1 MNSGPAC
8 ATADIL
14 VAPPPELRRSE
25 PSSLLIR
32 LLPVVMSVATVGVM
46 VTVFLPGSPA
56 TRHPTFLAFPMM
68 MLVSLVVTAVTGRGR
83 RHVSGIHNDRVDY
96 LGYLSV
102 LRTSVTQ
109 TAAAQHVSL
118 NWTHPDPATL
128 WTLIGGPRMW
138 ERRPGAAD
146 FCRIRVGVGSAPLA
160 TRLVVGQLPP
170 AQRADPVTRAAL
182 RCFLAAHATIADAP
196 IAIPL
201 RVGGPIAIDGD
212 PTKVRGLLRAMIC
225 QLAVWHSPEE
235 LLIAGVVSDRNRAHW
250 DWLKWLP
257 HNQHPNACDALG
269 PAPMVYSTLAEMQ
282 SQHPEFVDVFLA
294 IGRVGRSLGM
304 HLLLASQRLDEG
316 RLRGLETHL
325 SYRMCLKTWSASES
339 RNVLGTQDAY
349 QLPNTPGA
357 GLLQTGTGELI
368 RFQTAFVSG
377 PLRRASPSA
386 VHPVAPPSVRP
397 FTTHAAA
404 PVTAGPVG
412 GTAEVPTP
420 TVLHAVLDRLV
431 GHGPAAHQVWLP
443 PLDEPPML
451 GALLRDAEPAQ
462 AELAVPIG
470 IVDRPFE
477 QSRVPLTID
486 LSGAAGNVAV
496 VGAPQTGKSTALRTL
511 IMALAATHDAGR
523 VQFYCLD
530 FGGGA
535 LAQVD
540 ELPHVGAVAGR
551 AQPQLASRMLAE
563 LESAVRFREAFFR
576 DHGIDSVARYR
587 QLRAKSAAESFADI
601 FLVIDGWA
609 SLRQE
614 FAALE
619 ESIVALAAQG
629 LSFGVHVALSAARWA
644 EIRPSLRDQI
654 GSRIELRLADP
665 ADSELDRRQAQRVP
679 VDRPGRGLS
688 RDGMHMVI
696 ALPDLD
702 GVALRRR
709 SGDPVAPP
717 IPLLPA
723 RVDYDSVVA
732 RAGDELGA
740 HILLG
745 LEERRGQPVA
755 VDFGRHPHLLVL
767 GDNECGKT
775 AALRTLCRE
784 IVRTHTAAR
793 AQLLIVDFRHTLLDV
808 IESEHMGGYVS
819 SPAALGAKLSSL
831 VDLLQ
836 ARMPAPDVSQA
847 QLRARSWWSGPDI
860 YVVVDD
866 YDLVAVSSGN
876 PLMVLLEYLPHA
888 RDLGLHLVVARRS
901 GGAARALFE
910 PVLASLRD
918 LGCRA
923 LLMSGRP
930 DEGALF
936 GSSRP
941 MPLPPGRGIL
951 VTGAG
956 DEQLVQ
962 VAWSPPP

>member
-282 SQHPEFVDVFLA
+282 NALAATVLAHVVAIVDTAERGNGAITGVITIEVGARRDGAPPVVRCAGEVTALACPDQLEPQDALVCARRLAAHRVGHSGRTFIRGSGWAELVGIGDVAAFDPSTLWRNVNQHDRLRVPIGVTPDGTAVQLDIKEAAEQGMGPHGLCVGATGSGKSELLRTIALGMMARNSPEVLNLLLVDFKGGATFLDLAGAPHVAAVITNLAEEAPLVARMQDALAGEMSRRQQLLRMAGHLVSVTAYQRARQTGAQLPCLPILFIVVDEFSELLSQHPEFVDVFLA

-587 QLRAKSAAESFADI
+587 QLRAKSPLSLLRTY
-601 FLVIDGWA
+601 FLSSTAGQA
-609 SLRQE
+609 YARSSRPLRSRSLPWQLKGFHSAYMWRYRQH
-614 FAALE
+614 
-619 ESIVALAAQG
+619 G
-629 LSFGVHVALSAARWA
+629 G
-644 EIRPSLRDQI
+644 
-654 GSRIELRLADP
+654 
-665 ADSELDRRQAQRVP
+665 
-679 VDRPGRGLS
+679 
-688 RDGMHMVI
+688 
-696 ALPDLD
+696 
-702 GVALRRR
+702 RR
-709 SGDPVAPP
+709 SGRRCGIRSAVESSYGWRIPRIPNWTVGRRNGCRSTDRAVA
-717 IPLLPA
+717 
-723 RVDYDSVVA
+723 
-732 RAGDELGA
+732 
-740 HILLG
+740 
-745 LEERRGQPVA
+745 
-755 VDFGRHPHLLVL
+755 
-767 GDNECGKT
+767 
-775 AALRTLCRE
+775 
-784 IVRTHTAAR
+784 
-793 AQLLIVDFRHTLLDV
+793 
-808 IESEHMGGYVS
+808 
-819 SPAALGAKLSSL
+819 SPAT
-831 VDLLQ
+831 
-836 ARMPAPDVSQA
+836 
-847 QLRARSWWSGPDI
+847 
-860 YVVVDD
+860 
-866 YDLVAVSSGN
+866 
-876 PLMVLLEYLPHA
+876 
-888 RDLGLHLVVARRS
+888 
-901 GGAARALFE
+901 
-910 PVLASLRD
+910 
-918 LGCRA
+918 GC
-923 LLMSGRP
+923 
-930 DEGALF
+930 
-936 GSSRP
+936 
-941 MPLPPGRGIL
+941 
-951 VTGAG
+951 T
-956 DEQLVQ
+956 
-962 VAWSPPP
+962 W